1 MTQVSYP
8 ALLPLFYSL
17 LRRNGLSENGSSS
30 SAIKMICL
38 SSFFPRMIYRCTSVP
53 LHNSDPPLYF
63 SNHGGSIF
71 RSRKH
76 RVASGGFREQ
86 GEASLGSA
94 SDGFRSTEERD
105 AIPLLLAR
113 EIRRSRGRAR
123 MIHSCHRA
131 TAASR
136 NSKVSRSASGGCSPG
151 FRTLVRNEL
160 PKRDARRAPF
170 FLSLPLFSVP
180 SEALFALPAV
190 SSCPWMSPGIRGNY
204 EATDSS
210 CLEEFR
216 TTETTKT
223 DREE

>member
-1 MTQVSYP
+1 
-8 ALLPLFYSL
+8 
-17 LRRNGLSENGSSS
+17 
-30 SAIKMICL
+30 
-38 SSFFPRMIYRCTSVP
+38 MIYRCTSVP

-76 RVASGGFREQ
+76 RVVSGDFREQ
-86 GEASLGSA
+86 PKASPGFA
-94 SDGFRSTEERD
+94 SNGFRSTERD

-160 PKRDARRAPF
+160 PKRDARRVPF
-170 FLSLPLFSVP
+170 FPSLFSSAPLLVP
-180 SEALFALPAV
+180 SEALSALPVV
-190 SSCPWMSPGIRGNY
+190 SSRSWMSPGIRGNY

-216 TTETTKT
+216 TAETTKS